1 MEEKIN
7 IRQDTVNG
15 TTVSATDDVEQL
27 DVTFDQHN
35 VSRLTVKLRNKTT
48 N

>member
-7 IRQDTVNG
+7 IRQDTANG
-15 TTVSATDDVEQL
+15 TTISATDDVEQV
-27 DVTFDQHN
+27 DVTFDGS